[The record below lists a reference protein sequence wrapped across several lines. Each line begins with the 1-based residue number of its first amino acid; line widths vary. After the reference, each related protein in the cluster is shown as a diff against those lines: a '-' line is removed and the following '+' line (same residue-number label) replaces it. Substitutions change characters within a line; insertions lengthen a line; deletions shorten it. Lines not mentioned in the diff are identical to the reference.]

1 MYKKNV
7 NIMDNL
13 KLLNRVL
20 LFQNQIIKIIQ

>member
-7 NIMDNL
+7 NIMVNL